1 MDGDIY
7 HPNSSHTNG
16 GKVTSSERPRVD
28 SLALALVPS
37 SIVVKAKAVL
47 NGGAGGS
54 IAGSIG
60 IAPAVIVDRKMSFAG
75 VDDGFVFA
83 FCLHA
88 LVFVPVPLS
97 LGRRRFPLPSRDT
110 AAGESK
116 LDRCKCSFVVEL
128 VGAVKDG
135 SCFSPSAGTDEV
147 LSTVVLLLETGI
159 IFAVADPP
167 SR

>member
-1 MDGDIY
+1 M
-7 HPNSSHTNG
+7 
-16 GKVTSSERPRVD
+16 TSSDRPKVD

-37 SIVVKAKAVL
+37 SVVVKAKAVL
-47 NGGAGGS
+47 NGGAGGN

-83 FCLHA
+83 FCSHA
-88 LVFVPVPLS
+88 VVFVPVPLL
-97 LGRRRFPLPSRDT
+97 LGRRRFPLPSRDSAT
-110 AAGESK
+110 GESK
-116 LDRCKCSFVVEL
+116 LDRCKCSLVVEP
-128 VGAVKDG
+128 VRAVKDG
-135 SCFSPSAGTDEV
+135 PCFSPSAVSDAVLGT
-147 LSTVVLLLETGI
+147 LVLLLGAGI